1 MTAVTPNAHLLKI
14 VPYIAG
20 ESVVPGFDNPAKL
33 SSNESPLGPSE
44 AAIEAYKATASR
56 LRRYP
61 DGPATRLRETLAEK
75 HGIAPEHIV
84 CSSGSEELI
93 HLLARSYSG
102 PGDEVLFSQYGFLAY
117 RIAATAAGA
126 TPVVAEETNF
136 TANVDALL
144 AAVTPKTRLVYLANP
159 NNPTGTF
166 LPTAE
171 VHRLR
176 DGLPEHV
183 LLVLDA
189 AYSEYV
195 ERDDYSAGD
204 ELVERGNTV
213 VLRTFSKIYGLGG
226 MRVGWC
232 HSSEEIAL
240 VLHRIRCVF
249 NTNLAAQN
257 AAVAAVLSHE
267 HVQRSREHNAKWLP
281 WLTTEFER
289 LGHCVS
295 PSLGN
300 FLLVHFADE
309 AQSQAADS
317 LLRANGIIVRPV
329 ANYGLGQCL
338 RVTVGL
344 EHENRQM
351 IDVLEK
357 LEPVAAQA

>member
-20 ESVVPGFDNPAKL
+20 ESVIAGFDKPAKL
-33 SSNESPLGPSE
+33 SSNESPLGPSD
-44 AAIEAYKATASR
+44 AAVAAYKAAAGS
-56 LRRYP
+56 LQRYP
-61 DGPATRLRETLAEK
+61 DGPATRLREALGEL
-75 HGIAPEHIV
+75 HGLPPEHIV

-102 PGDEVLFSQYGFLAY
+102 AGDEVLFSQYAFLAY

-126 TPVVAEETNF
+126 TPVVAPETNF
-136 TANVDALL
+136 TADVDALL
-144 AAVTPKTRLVYLANP
+144 AAVTRKTRIVYLANP

-166 LPTAE
+166 LPAVE
-171 VHRLR
+171 IRRLR
-176 DGLPEHV
+176 DNLRDDI

-195 ERDDYSAGD
+195 MRDDYTAGD

-226 MRVGWC
+226 LRVGWC

-249 NTNLAAQN
+249 NTNLAAQS
-257 AAVAAVLSHE
+257 AAVAALHSE
-267 HVQRSREHNAKWLP
+267 AHVQRSREHNAQWLP
-281 WLTTEFER
+281 WLKAQFEN
-289 LGHCVS
+289 LDLCVS

-300 FLLVHFADE
+300 FLLVHFTDAE
-309 AQSQAADS
+309 HSQAADT
-317 LLRANGIIVRPV
+317 LLRAHGIIVRPV
-329 ANYGLGQCL
+329 ANYGLAQCL

-344 EHENRQM
+344 EEENRRM
-351 IDVLEK
+351 IDVLKE
-357 LEPVAAQA
+357 L

>member
-1 MTAVTPNAHLLKI
+1 MTAPTPNPHLLKI

-20 ESVVPGFDNPAKL
+20 ESVIPGFDEPAKL
-33 SSNESPLGPSE
+33 SSNESPLGPAPAAVE
-44 AAIEAYKATASR
+44 AFNARATS
-56 LRRYP
+56 LHRYP
-61 DGPATRLRETLAEK
+61 DGPATALREALADA
-75 HGIAPEHIV
+75 HDLVPEHIV

-93 HLLARSYSG
+93 HLLARSYAG

-136 TANVDALL
+136 TADVDALL
-144 AAVTPKTRLVYLANP
+144 AAVSPKTRIVYLANP

-166 LPTAE
+166 LPAADIE
-171 VHRLR
+171 RLR
-176 DGLPEHV
+176 NGLRDDI

-195 ERDDYSAGD
+195 MRDDYEAGD
-204 ELVERGNTV
+204 AYVERGNTV
-213 VLRTFSKIYGLGG
+213 VLRTFSKIHALGG
-226 MRVGWC
+226 MRIGWC

-249 NTNLAAQN
+249 NVNLAAQHAAI
-257 AAVAAVLSHE
+257 AAVRSTD
-267 HVQRSREHNAKWLP
+267 HVERSREHNARWLP
-281 WLTTEFER
+281 WLSAGFED
-289 LGHCVS
+289 LGLCVS

-300 FLLVHFADE
+300 FVLVHFADE
-309 AQSQAADS
+309 AHSQAADE

-344 EHENRQM
+344 EAENRKL
-351 IDVLEK
+351 IEVLGT
-357 LEPVAAQA
+357 LEPASLSA